1 MSRGEE
7 FDEPITG
14 DDHFAVVISGDGSAA
29 IDGAPVPIVA
39 GQEPDA
45 AVLDALHDRALVRGT
60 VVTATIS
67 DPSAA
72 YVAHIEVSPDGSS
85 RLLEQRE
92 GGEGAEG
99 AEEDGDEDGHL
110 VTKDADDGVPPGW
123 TKGEE
128 ADADADADEAEDGE
142 AAYTLPE
149 PPPLTG
155 EPPAGD
161 EGDDEGGD
169 WDGHRYDD
177 RPDDRENQ
185 YDDDDDGD
193 GGDRAPASERE
204 PAPTPAS
211 PSPLHRTLPPALVRR
226 LDRKER
232 ARQSDDEYTPSGLL
246 QRPLVVAPAALAV
259 AGIVVVS
266 LVIVGSGG
274 SGDDSAQAS
283 ARSGTE
289 VSGSP
294 SAERDVPAPTFS
306 VSVSPPSPSASPSP
320 KAWESGEA
328 SGSAKPGGK
337 QAPPPPVTV
346 TATAP
351 RSVETVTQKPAV
363 DTAASAVKRLAKSD
377 PDGRH
382 ICYRAFVSGQGWQK
396 PVCDGTLAGTTGQN
410 KAIKALNIAV
420 YGVSGS
426 AANAFLHNP
435 DSTNGE
441 GRWSPNWT
449 AVTGDSRDI
458 YVGKT
463 SGPYMTGFAVN
474 VGSGRICPS
483 AKVRGYDWGSQG
495 CADPRPDFVFGG
507 TLENTRFLEAV
518 KFTV

>member
-1 MSRGEE
+1 MSRGGE

-29 IDGAPVPIVA
+29 IDGTPVPLVA
-39 GQEPDA
+39 GQAPDA

-72 YVAHIEVSPDGSS
+72 YVAHIEVAPDGSS

-92 GGEGAEG
+92 VT
-99 AEEDGDEDGHL
+99 EDGDEDDPGP
-110 VTKDADDGVPPGW
+110 DATAPEPDDEDDDDGVPPGW
-123 TKGEE
+123 TKSEDDDE
-128 ADADADADEAEDGE
+128 DAE

-149 PPPLTG
+149 PPPLA
-155 EPPAGD
+155 EPPVEAAMTGD
-161 EGDDEGGD
+161 EDD
-169 WDGHRYDD
+169 RYDD
-177 RPDDRENQ
+177 REHH
-185 YDDDDDGD
+185 YDDDDDHDEGEGD
-193 GGDRAPASERE
+193 DRAPASASASASA
-204 PAPTPAS
+204 PAPAS
-211 PSPLHRTLPPALVRR
+211 PSALNRTLPPALVRR

-274 SGDDSAQAS
+274 SGGDSQEAS
-283 ARSGTE
+283 ARSGTRA
-289 VSGSP
+289 SASP
-294 SAERDVPAPTFS
+294 SVEKDVPAPTFS
-306 VSVSPPSPSASPSP
+306 VSVSPPSPSASPKASESP
-320 KAWESGEA
+320 EA
-328 SGSAKPGGK
+328 SGSGKPGGK
-337 QAPPPPVTV
+337 QAPPPPPVTV

-363 DTAASAVKRLAKSD
+363 ETAASAVKRLAKSD

-382 ICYRAFVSGQGWQK
+382 ICYRAFVAGQGWQK

-410 KAIKALNIAV
+410 KAIRALNIAA

-426 AANAFLHNP
+426 AASAFMHNP
-435 DSTNGE
+435 ESTNGE
-441 GRWSPNWT
+441 GKWAPSWT
-449 AVTGDSRDI
+449 AVTGDGKDFYI
-458 YVGKT
+458 GKT

-483 AKVRGYDWGSQG
+483 AKVRGYEWGSQG
-495 CADPRPDFVFGG
+495 CADPRPGFIFGG